1 MTFRYILK
9 TFFRELI
16 HKVYIHAKLVYGI
29 KKVVYCLGRTDVA
42 NFLSLFDNEF
52 KMHITI
58 QCETRAGMLQ
68 IACHFETIYI
78 LKQI

>member
-1 MTFRYILK
+1 MTQYRS
-9 TFFRELI
+9 
-16 HKVYIHAKLVYGI
+16 
-29 KKVVYCLGRTDVA
+29 CPA

-78 LKQI
+78 KKKSRIASFLFLNKTEKNRSVM